1 MQNDTVWRQFGSFLQ
16 TESILKYDREITPQS
31 FYPNELKNHINR
43 ENLHTSFI
51 ATSMISAKTWKQARY
66 PSTGEEINS
75 HISIQWNITHQ

>member
-16 TESILKYDREITPQS
+16 TESILKYDREITPQR

-51 ATSMISAKTWKQARY
+51 ATLMISAKTWKQARY
-66 PSTGEEINS
+66 PSTGINS
-75 HISIQWNITHQ
+75 DISIQWNITQQ